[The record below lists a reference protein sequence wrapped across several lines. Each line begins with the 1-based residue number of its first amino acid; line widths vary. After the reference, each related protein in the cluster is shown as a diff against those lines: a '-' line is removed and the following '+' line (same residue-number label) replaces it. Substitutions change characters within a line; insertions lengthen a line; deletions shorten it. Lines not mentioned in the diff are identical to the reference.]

1 MSSVFWGVF
10 CLVFIV
16 VILMSM
22 KCYLTVVSVCISWMT
37 NHVEHL
43 FMYLLIICISSL
55 KKCAFKSCY
64 PLFKLDYSSF
74 SLVTKVLYVI
84 WILDPFNI
92 CNFVNIFL
100 ILWIVFTFLIVSF
113 GTKKMSLY
121 SDVSSIYLFS
131 LWLLYFWYH
140 IKKS

>member
-1 MSSVFWGVF
+1 MSSVFWGIF

-37 NHVEHL
+37 NDVEHL
-43 FMYLLIICISSL
+43 FMYLLVICISSL
-55 KKCAFKSCY
+55 KKCAFKSCS

-92 CNFVNIFL
+92 CNFVNIFSNFVNCPHFL
-100 ILWIVFTFLIVSF
+100 DSVLWHQ
-113 GTKKMSLY
+113 KMSLY